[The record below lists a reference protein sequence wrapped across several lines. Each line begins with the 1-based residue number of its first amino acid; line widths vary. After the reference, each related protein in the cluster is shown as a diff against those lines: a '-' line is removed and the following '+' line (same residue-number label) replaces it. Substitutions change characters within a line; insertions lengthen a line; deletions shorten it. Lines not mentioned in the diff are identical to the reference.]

1 MAGWRKA
8 GSECEELPGLN
19 GALVV
24 SPRPTLFK
32 VRQAGPDEPDG
43 RIRRVEIA
51 IRRAVSS
58 EAAAL
63 ARLRSVMFE
72 AMQVEVGDRDSLL
85 LAETR
90 EWFTHQL
97 ATSDVAAF
105 VAKSPTVR
113 LWPRPLVR

>member
-1 MAGWRKA
+1 
-8 GSECEELPGLN
+8 
-19 GALVV
+19 
-24 SPRPTLFK
+24 
-32 VRQAGPDEPDG
+32 
-43 RIRRVEIA
+43 VEIS

-58 EAAAL
+58 DAASL